1 MARNIS
7 TQDISWFLD
16 LNSRGFL
23 DLKPPYQRHSVWTLK
38 ERRYFLDTVFS
49 GYPCPPLF
57 LYKTLSDDGISTF
70 HVVDGKQRLET
81 IINFAASKISLSA
94 DMQNEELA
102 GKKWKALTPEKKRD
116 FWNYQLAVEML
127 DSVDNAKVKEIF
139 DRYNRTSKNLERQEL
154 RHAKYDGWFAKYAEE
169 EAKKVEWQRLGIVTT
184 ATTRRMKDVQ
194 LISELMLVLL
204 KGEVSGF
211 SQEELD
217 EYYAEYDSPTDTDP
231 TFVEEQFVEKFE
243 KVKAFI
249 LEMENHGNVVSQLA
263 RTATNFYSLWCF
275 GALATNTKL
284 VQEVAPLYQGFMESV
299 VSIIKTDESDENLD
313 GGGNQELRYQS
324 MYAQN
329 ARGASTE
336 LPQRLARQ
344 KALTAF
350 ITGIEPGDE
359 NQ

>member
-1 MARNIS
+1 
-7 TQDISWFLD
+7 
-16 LNSRGFL
+16 
-23 DLKPPYQRHSVWTLK
+23 
-38 ERRYFLDTVFS
+38 
-49 GYPCPPLF
+49 
-57 LYKTLSDDGISTF
+57 
-70 HVVDGKQRLET
+70 
-81 IINFAASKISLSA
+81 
-94 DMQNEELA
+94 MQNEELA
-102 GKKWKALTPEKKRD
+102 GKKWKALEPERRRD

-169 EAKKVEWQRLGIVTT
+169 EAKKTEWLRLGIVTT

-217 EYYAEYDSPTDTDP
+217 EYYAAYDVPMDSDP
-231 TFVEEQFVEKFE
+231 SFLEDEFIAKFE
-243 KVKAFI
+243 AVKAFI
-249 LEMENHGNVVSQLA
+249 LEIESHGEVVSKLA

-275 GALATNTKL
+275 AALTINYKPAK
-284 VQEVAPLYQGFMESV
+284 EVATLYGSFMETVALIIKADDSDESV
-299 VSIIKTDESDENLD
+299 VV
-313 GGGNQELRYQS
+313 GGNTALRHQTS
-324 MYAQN
+324 YALN

-336 LPQRLARQ
+336 LPQRQARQ

-350 ITGIEPGDE
+350 ISGIEPSDE

>member
-16 LNSRGFL
+16 LNNRGLL
-23 DLKPPYQRHSVWTLK
+23 DLKPPYQRHSVWTPK
-38 ERRYFLDTVFS
+38 ERRYFLDTIFNT
-49 GYPCPPLF
+49 YPCPPLF
-57 LYKTLSDDGISTF
+57 LYKTLSDDGISTY

-81 IINFAASKISLSA
+81 IINFAANKISLSA

-102 GKKWKALTPEKKRD
+102 GKKWKALEPEKRRD

-154 RHAKYDGWFAKYAEE
+154 RHAKYDGWFATYAEE

-217 EYYAEYDSPTDTDP
+217 EYYAAYDVPMDTDP
-231 TFVEEQFVEKFE
+231 SFLEDEFIAKFE
-243 KVKAFI
+243 RVKAFI
-249 LEMENHGNVVSQLA
+249 LEMESHGEVVSKLA

-275 GALATNTKL
+275 GALANTDKSA
-284 VQEVAPLYQGFMESV
+284 QEVASSYQIFMEKV
-299 VSIIKTDESDENLD
+299 VSLIKTDESDESTV
-313 GGGNQELRYQS
+313 GGGDVAIHHQIS
-324 MYAQN
+324 YALN

-336 LPQRLARQ
+336 LPQRQARQ
-344 KALTAF
+344 RALTAF
-350 ITGIEPGDE
+350 ISGIEPSDE